1 MAAAMSSVPSD
12 ETAASDET
20 MPAADPVVTI
30 TERARAVVLETRSQ
44 ESEPDRLAL
53 WLEVSGTA
61 AGAYTYDMYFQ
72 ASHDASGDDVVQR
85 HDDLSVVI
93 PADSVDKVRGATL
106 ELSGPGSTGMVI
118 NNPNRPPEAGSPGM
132 GRPPADLTGDVAQR
146 VMQVLEQQINPS
158 IAAHGGAAELV
169 AVEDD
174 VAYLRLS
181 GGCQGCGLASV
192 TLTQGIE
199 VAIRDAVP
207 EVAKVADV
215 TDHASGSNPYFEA
228 AKK

>member
-1 MAAAMSSVPSD
+1 MSENGAEPILI
-12 ETAASDET
+12 
-20 MPAADPVVTI
+20 I
-30 TERARAVVLETRSQ
+30 TDRARAVVLETRAQ
-44 ESEPDRLAL
+44 EPDAEKLGL
-53 WLEVSGTA
+53 WLEVSGA
-61 AGAYTYDMYFQ
+61 SAGAYTYDMYFQ
-72 ASHDASGDDVVQR
+72 AVDDASADDAVQR

-93 PADSVDKVRGATL
+93 PVDSVDKVRGATL
-106 ELSGPGSTGMVI
+106 DLGPSGAGMVI
-118 NNPNRPPEAGSPGM
+118 NNPNRPPAAGSPTM
-132 GRPPADLTGDVAQR
+132 GRPPADLSGDVAQR
-146 VMQVLEQQINPS
+146 VIQVLVEQINPS

-207 EVAKVADV
+207 EVARVVDV
-215 TDHASGSNPYFEA
+215 TDHASGENPYFEA

>member
-1 MAAAMSSVPSD
+1 MSD
-12 ETAASDET
+12 HG
-20 MPAADPVVTI
+20 ADPILII
-30 TERARAVVLETRSQ
+30 TERARAVVLESRAQ
-44 ESEPDRLAL
+44 EPEPDKLGL
-53 WLEVSGTA
+53 WLEVSGA
-61 AGAYTYDMYFQ
+61 SAGAYTYDMYFQ
-72 ASHDASGDDVVQR
+72 AVGEASSDDAVQR

-106 ELSGPGSTGMVI
+106 DLGPDSAGMVI
-118 NNPNRPPEAGSPGM
+118 NNPNRPPAAASPDM
-132 GRPPADLTGDVAQR
+132 GRPPADLSGDVAQR
-146 VMQVLEQQINPS
+146 VIQVLEEQINPS
-158 IAAHGGAAELV
+158 IAAHGGSAELV
-169 AVEDD
+169 AIEDD

-207 EVAKVADV
+207 EVARVADV
-215 TDHASGSNPYFEA
+215 TDHASGANPYFEA

>member
-1 MAAAMSSVPSD
+1 MMALAMSP
-12 ETAASDET
+12 EAPEGTEAGG
-20 MPAADPVVTI
+20 PAADPVITV
-30 TERARAVVLETRSQ
+30 TERARALVLETRAQ
-44 ESEPDRLAL
+44 ESQADRLAL

-72 ASHDASGDDVVQR
+72 AIDDASIDDVVQR

-93 PADSVDKVRGATL
+93 PVDSVDKVRGATL
-106 ELSGPGSTGMVI
+106 DLSGPGSTGMVI
-118 NNPNRPPEAGSPGM
+118 NNPNRPPAAASPGM
-132 GRPPADLTGDVAQR
+132 GRPPADLSGDVAQR
-146 VMQVLEQQINPS
+146 IMQVLEQQINPS

-199 VAIRDAVP
+199 VAIREAVP
-207 EVAKVADV
+207 EVVRVADV